1 MRQNTF
7 VRENNWRDAETLL
20 LRPLLDAER
29 LLLWAVPYS
38 QQSQIGSNSEEGPVK
53 GTEYLN
59 HYSLLVVS
67 LCECYR
73 KALYCEEIEFSLG
86 GITKIL
92 RQSSLS
98 QQKQISLFGTN
109 CWYNERNSANYR
121 DKEWFKRRSR
131 YTLADAVHCYAK
143 AFIRI
148 ARFQA
153 CYNPEPFE
161 EKVINL
167 QKALIDRDAISKPDY
182 LLENLLDRERIRG
195 EYLGDTLLQETRKG
209 NLEYTLFLLNE
220 VSSLS
225 DGLSGGET
233 LVMAA
238 QQGWYPVVKSLIEH
252 RASLEWKGETCRNAV
267 SYAAENG
274 DINSLNY
281 LFWRREHFQ
290 MLRTHLG
297 AQNTNAA
304 EYGHEMAVDLLLPT
318 SAVDATH
325 QDDLQRTPLSL
336 AAKNG
341 HLTIVRLLLAQ
352 DAESAN

>member
-1 MRQNTF
+1 MSPILLAEMRQNTF

-297 AQNTNAA
+297 AVPYFTLQV
-304 EYGHEMAVDLLLPT
+304 MDILT
-318 SAVDATH
+318 S
-325 QDDLQRTPLSL
+325 
-336 AAKNG
+336 
-341 HLTIVRLLLAQ
+341 
-352 DAESAN
+352 